1 MNISRSAGIFY
12 SASPKQTP
20 AVIPDEQRTRLEQ
33 RAAEVKVDISQ
44 RQPGRDV
51 VEISCQ
57 APSVAP
63 PRMEQFPCSE
73 WKKLWEPKESTQF
86 TNADVSEAAR
96 KLSSLMD
103 ENDTNIE
110 VATAFGMS
118 EEQLAEHFGSIGKQ
132 IDDAFSA
139 GEISEQEY
147 NDLNKGLE
155 TYSEAIMTK
164 AERSAAGWEL
174 AKQISKA
181 TLARIN
187 QGASDT
193 EMADY
198 AKKLQDSYQDTVSEF
213 VKSSCS
219 INRSLMSQLLSRVRG
234 GESLFPA
241 GTEQVYGRHNV
252 TGYFKNGYIP
262 AAPTPYP

>member
-51 VEISCQ
+51 VEISGQ

-103 ENDTNIE
+103 ENDKNIE

-118 EEQLAEHFGSIGKQ
+118 EEQL
-132 IDDAFSA
+132 
-139 GEISEQEY
+139 EY

-181 TLARIN
+181 TQARIN

>member
-1 MNISRSAGIFY
+1 
-12 SASPKQTP
+12 
-20 AVIPDEQRTRLEQ
+20 
-33 RAAEVKVDISQ
+33 
-44 RQPGRDV
+44 
-51 VEISCQ
+51 
-57 APSVAP
+57 
-63 PRMEQFPCSE
+63 
-73 WKKLWEPKESTQF
+73 
-86 TNADVSEAAR
+86 
-96 KLSSLMD
+96 
-103 ENDTNIE
+103 
-110 VATAFGMS
+110 
-118 EEQLAEHFGSIGKQ
+118 
-132 IDDAFSA
+132 
-139 GEISEQEY
+139 
-147 NDLNKGLE
+147 
-155 TYSEAIMTK
+155 MTK

-181 TLARIN
+181 TQARIN